1 LDDLQNLYGRV
12 AVARLASFLTCSEF
26 GLSETELLELLM
38 PTANSAATLSL
49 PSGNYNF
56 STLCAVRRR
65 MSELHHLSGHLSL
78 FLRSLLLPCFLLYI
92 PLFIYL
98 LPPLRSLFLAFMYRL
113 EYVTSTEDE
122 PPPKFRFCYAQ
133 ILITYSALVLNM

>member
-1 LDDLQNLYGRV
+1 LDDLEILYGRV

-38 PTANSAATLSL
+38 PTSNSAATLSL

-65 MSELHHLSGHLSL
+65 MSELRHLSGPLSL
-78 FLRSLLLPCFLLYI
+78 SLLSSIVLSSLCTVINLFASSIALFLPCVQVFVRTCI
-92 PLFIYL
+92 GVNRRISFVNFGSVTHKYL
-98 LPPLRSLFLAFMYRL
+98 
-113 EYVTSTEDE
+113 STTA
-122 PPPKFRFCYAQ
+122 P
-133 ILITYSALVLNM
+133 